1 VELRTCRRQSAT
13 STIPKFVE
21 SFTQSSEFSIKTK
34 QKKFSKRKPTTF
46 TNCDI
51 FDDKRTSLKFSRGHV
66 ITFDLLIGCDHKL
79 WFITVVWF
87 VEKYTS
93 VLKLWTSAFWLYFC
107 TNITHFY
114 FYKIKSIFVT
124 SDHTL
129 FIFVYIINFIEI
141 QLIHEIPRFIRTFS
155 SSRTN
160 FPSFIELIST
170 CPDVENYHFQ
180 NYRFKS
186 TSISYWF
193 SPI

>member
-1 VELRTCRRQSAT
+1 MIYGLAA
-13 STIPKFVE
+13 I
-21 SFTQSSEFSIKTK
+21 
-34 QKKFSKRKPTTF
+34 
-46 TNCDI
+46 
-51 FDDKRTSLKFSRGHV
+51 
-66 ITFDLLIGCDHKL
+66 
-79 WFITVVWF
+79 ITVVWF

-124 SDHTL
+124 GGHTL
-129 FIFVYIINFIEI
+129 FLFVYIINFIEI

-180 NYRFKS
+180 NYRLKS

-193 SPI
+193 SPILYWVFWGKILVKWAFLRLLIWLLSIFIVPSNIFWTRNAIHLNYFINRSRSS